1 MLRWCCC
8 LRRHLITLRGSD
20 VPRVNIGIF
29 GAMNAGKSSLMN
41 ALTRQN
47 TSIVDATPGTT
58 ADTKI
63 ALHEL
68 HDVGP
73 TKLFDTAGID
83 EEGELGA
90 KKRAKSFS
98 ILKECDLAL
107 IVVDLSGF
115 AEHRN
120 NSDECRR
127 ALAWERRLAEEAASR
142 GILPLFVLNAKATT
156 ISPVEAG
163 SIAAEAKAILVEG
176 LAAKG
181 GTQQQQQ
188 YAPEELADAPFL
200 VVDLGDPAAASD
212 LVTNFV
218 QTNAERV
225 EQFVPRALP
234 EKYLRPD
241 AGVFLNI
248 PMDAETPSMRLLRP
262 QALVQEEAI
271 RHWATTVAFR
281 MDLASARGRGDALEA
296 EKRRFQ
302 RALRAV
308 IEACPPRAP
317 KILVTDS
324 QALDIVHPWTLD
336 DSTGEPLVDVTTF
349 SVAMMHRQSGARL
362 PLFAKGMDTYE
373 TLKPGARILMAEACN
388 HNRITDKCNDVG
400 TVQIPSFVHKQHRAK
415 NVTIDHAFGREFP
428 DVGLSN
434 YDLIVHC
441 GACMIDHQKV
451 RARISDAADAGVP
464 ITNYGLLLA
473 YAYHG
478 RDALHRVLDP
488 WTPPDDTK

>member
-1 MLRWCCC
+1 
-8 LRRHLITLRGSD
+8 
-20 VPRVNIGIF
+20 
-29 GAMNAGKSSLMN
+29 
-41 ALTRQN
+41 
-47 TSIVDATPGTT
+47 
-58 ADTKI
+58 
-63 ALHEL
+63 
-68 HDVGP
+68 
-73 TKLFDTAGID
+73 
-83 EEGELGA
+83 
-90 KKRAKSFS
+90 
-98 ILKECDLAL
+98 
-107 IVVDLSGF
+107 
-115 AEHRN
+115 
-120 NSDECRR
+120 
-127 ALAWERRLAEEAASR
+127 
-142 GILPLFVLNAKATT
+142 
-156 ISPVEAG
+156 
-163 SIAAEAKAILVEG
+163 
-176 LAAKG
+176 
-181 GTQQQQQ
+181 
-188 YAPEELADAPFL
+188 
-200 VVDLGDPAAASD
+200 
-212 LVTNFV
+212 
-218 QTNAERV
+218 
-225 EQFVPRALP
+225 
-234 EKYLRPD
+234 
-241 AGVFLNI
+241 
-248 PMDAETPSMRLLRP
+248 
-262 QALVQEEAI
+262 
-271 RHWATTVAFR
+271 
-281 MDLASARGRGDALEA
+281 MDLASARGAAADALEA

-488 WTPPDDTK
+488 GHRPTTRNNSNIKDAAVSCRNAPAQDEEREVHAISIHRRVGIGARSWESSAMKIGEVSRKCQTCSNNHLALAAAATSARKPLEKPRVSSWR